1 MTRAPSSAC
10 ATRGASWRRFT
21 QRTSLALS
29 ATLCAVLFALAS
41 AARGQD
47 DARPLVIGSKNFTEN
62 RILAEILAQLIR
74 AHTEIP
80 VELNDGL
87 GGTLVV
93 FSALREGEIDL
104 YPEYTGTGWA
114 IVLERDDPA
123 RDPWHTWQEVA
134 RAYEERF
141 DIRWLPPFGFANS
154 YALAVR
160 GELARELEL
169 RAVSDLV
176 PHVGELR
183 VGVSHEFL
191 NRQDG
196 WPGVAA
202 RYGLRTS
209 APRGMEHG
217 LAFAALTEGSLD
229 VIDAWTTDGKLLA
242 HDVTVL
248 RDDKGFWPPYHCAPI
263 VRLDA
268 LQRHPELEPL
278 LARLGLRLSNRRM
291 QQLNLAVEADGRSFR
306 DVARQFLAAEGL
318 LERDAPRDATS
329 DAAAPGERR
338 GDLWEFARAR
348 LSATLRL
355 TAEHLQLSFGA
366 VLAAVLFAVP
376 LGIALARRPRLSQLV
391 LNAAGVLQTIPSLAL
406 LAFMIPLLG
415 LGLPA
420 AYAALFLYALLPIL
434 RNTVTGLRGVD
445 PELIDAARGLGLSR
459 RQILRHV
466 ELPLALPTV
475 MAGVRTSAII
485 SIGVATLAAFVGAGG
500 LGDPILTGLQLND
513 TRLVLAGALP
523 AALLAVAADVGL
535 ERLERRLTPRGV
547 G

>member
-1 MTRAPSSAC
+1 MPRA
-10 ATRGASWRRFT
+10 
-21 QRTSLALS
+21 
-29 ATLCAVLFALAS
+29 
-41 AARGQD
+41 QD

-74 AHTEIP
+74 AHTDIP
-80 VELNDGL
+80 VQLNDGL

-114 IVLERDDPA
+114 IVLERDEPA
-123 RDPWHTWQEVA
+123 RDPWHTYQEVT
-134 RAYEERF
+134 REYEERF
-141 DIRWLPPFGFANS
+141 DVRWLPPFGFSNS

-160 GELARELEL
+160 GELARELGL
-169 RAVSDLV
+169 QSVSDLV
-176 PHVGELR
+176 PHMGELR
-183 VGVSHEFL
+183 AGVSHEFL

-196 WPGVAA
+196 WPGVAKL
-202 RYGLRTS
+202 YGLET
-209 APRGMEHG
+209 ATLRGMEHG
-217 LAFAALTEGSLD
+217 LAFAALADGSLD
-229 VIDAWTTDGKLLA
+229 LIDAWTTDGKLLRY
-242 HDVTVL
+242 DVAVL

-263 VRLDA
+263 VRGDA
-268 LQRHPELEPL
+268 LRRHPELEPL
-278 LARLGLRLSNRRM
+278 LGRLGLRLSNRRM
-291 QQLNLAVEADGRSFR
+291 QALNLAVEADGRSFR
-306 DVARQFLAAEGL
+306 DVAREFLAAEGL
-318 LERDAPRDATS
+318 LDADAPRDA

-338 GDLWEFARAR
+338 GSLLEFARAR
-348 LSATLRL
+348 LPDTLRL
-355 TAEHLQLSFGA
+355 TGEHLQLSFGA
-366 VLAAVLFAVP
+366 VLAAVLFSVP
-376 LGIALARRPRLSQLV
+376 LGIALARRPRLSQLA

-466 ELPLALPTV
+466 ELPLALPTI
-475 MAGVRTSAII
+475 MAGVRTSTII

-523 AALLAVAADVGL
+523 AALLAVATDLAL
-535 ERLERRLTPRGV
+535 ERVERRLTPRGV

>member
-1 MTRAPSSAC
+1 MRRTLSITQPPRGATTRRACAALLALCAALLALTPSSRA
-10 ATRGASWRRFT
+10 
-21 QRTSLALS
+21 
-29 ATLCAVLFALAS
+29 
-41 AARGQD
+41 QD
-47 DARPLVIGSKNFTEN
+47 DTRPLVIGSKNFTEN

-74 AHTEIP
+74 AHTDIP

-114 IVLERDDPA
+114 IVLERKDPA
-123 RDPWHTWQEVA
+123 RDPWHTYREVA

-141 DIRWLPPFGFANS
+141 DIRWLPPFGFSNS

-160 GELARELEL
+160 GELARELGL
-169 RAVSDLV
+169 QSVSDLV
-176 PHVGELR
+176 PHIAGLR
-183 VGVSHEFL
+183 AGVSHEFL

-196 WPGVAA
+196 WPGVSALYA
-202 RYGLRTS
+202 LETS
-209 APRGMEHG
+209 TLRGMEHG
-217 LAFAALTEGSLD
+217 LAFAALADGDLD
-229 VIDAWTTDGKLLA
+229 LIDAWTTDGKLLRY
-242 HDVTVL
+242 DITVL
-248 RDDKGFWPPYHCAPI
+248 RDDKAFWPPYHCAPI
-263 VRLDA
+263 VRVDA
-268 LQRHPELEPL
+268 LERHPELEPL
-278 LARLGLRLSNRRM
+278 LGRLGLRLSNRRM
-291 QQLNLAVEADGRSFR
+291 QALNLAVEIDGRSFR
-306 DVARQFLAAEGL
+306 DVARDFLVVEGL
-318 LERDAPRDATS
+318 LERDLPRDLRT

-338 GDLWEFARAR
+338 GSLWEFARAR
-348 LSATLRL
+348 LPDTLRL
-355 TAEHLQLSFGA
+355 TGEHLKLSFGA
-366 VLAAVLFAVP
+366 VLAAVLFSVP
-376 LGIALARRPRLSQLV
+376 LGIALARRPHLSQLA
-391 LNAAGVLQTIPSLAL
+391 LNATGVLQTIPSLAL
-406 LAFMIPLLG
+406 LAFMIPVLG

-445 PELIDAARGLGLSR
+445 AELVDAARGLGLSR

-466 ELPLALPTV
+466 ELPLALPTI

-513 TRLVLAGALP
+513 MRLVLAGALP
-523 AALLAVAADVGL
+523 AALLAVITDVGL